1 MVLPS
6 GLHAIVFAKEFAR
19 NVIGRRLAPSAVATL
34 TFVNPFVPVDRSA
47 TQRLSGDQ
55 TKGGV
60 PTNGGRSKTPFAS
73 RRSCLLVISRARI
86 SESPR
91 TEPSDVPSG
100 ENRGEWSTSLPLVRR
115 VSDVVT
121 KSYI

>member
-1 MVLPS
+1 MALPS
-6 GLHAIVFAKEFAR
+6 GLHATVFAKEFAR
-19 NVIGRRLAPSAVATL
+19 NVIGRRLEPSAATTL

-47 TQRLSGDQ
+47 TQRLSGDH
-55 TKGGV
+55 TNGGV

-91 TEPSDVPSG
+91 TKPRDFPSG
-100 ENRGEWSTSLPLVRR
+100 EKRGEWSTSLPSV
-115 VSDVVT
+115 
-121 KSYI
+121 